1 MKLAFALLLLA
12 VSCLAQAAP
21 FVVADVVAGIATCG
35 VKVDGVAKADV
46 AATALVCKHDVAGVA
61 AGSHSVTM
69 TAKTAA
75 DPVWGT
81 QESAPS
87 APFSFVAPAPP
98 SVPSTLRLTP

>member
-1 MKLAFALLLLA
+1 MKQLTPLLLLVA
-12 VSCLAQAAP
+12 LPAWAAP
-21 FVVADVVAGIATCG
+21 FVVADVTTGVASCG

-46 AATALVCKHDVAGVA
+46 TATALLCKYDIAGVA

-69 TAKTAA
+69 TAKTVA

-87 APFSFVAPAPP
+87 APFSLVVPALP
-98 SVPSTLRLTP
+98 SVPSSLRLTP

>member
-1 MKLAFALLLLA
+1 MKNVLLLLLLLVA
-12 VSCLAQAAP
+12 LPAWAAP
-21 FVVADVVAGIATCG
+21 FVVADVTAGVAACG

-46 AATALVCKHDVAGVA
+46 TATGLLCKHDLAGIA
-61 AGSHSVTM
+61 TGSHSITM

-87 APFSFVAPAPP
+87 APFTLVVPAPP
-98 SVPSTLRLTP
+98 TVPSSLRLTP